1 MHGSICY
8 KISAVAVFEI
18 QSISSDDSV
27 TAAFWYRL
35 RPDYDAGGIIFVSV
49 QVFRGTTGN

>member
-1 MHGSICY
+1 MHGTICY

-49 QVFRGTTGN
+49 QVFRGTTRN